1 MKKHLLFGLLF
12 AFSIVNA
19 QVTSTNLYQPWKKY
33 GTANTQFTTGVT
45 RTSSL
50 IAIGTLS
57 VGSTATVTGNAL
69 FSSSV
74 GIGALPTSSLSS
86 FRLVKGVSTIDLGA
100 PGSSLSAIWL
110 NASTPN
116 TSNYALYEDAS
127 NTFVNAKSGQSIFF
141 SVNASNIARVN
152 SSGLISLGTFSATG
166 ASTITGALTAQST
179 MSLGSANLTGGNTGT
194 VAVLSDV
201 LIPYDFKCA
210 AGANPVNATTYYFSN
225 VNQPW
230 FTSASANSVLM
241 PYKATLIGYHINY
254 IVNGTLGSS
263 ETATLQITASGSSTN
278 ILTSLT
284 FSDVA
289 NSYTSSATSINVSA
303 GDLISARLNTPTWGT
318 PPTNIRMGITFLFVR
333 RP

>member
-1 MKKHLLFGLLF
+1 MLQKCYDLQNHISDIFQFLQKDRKKHLL
-12 AFSIVNA
+12 SQKEKKKQIIN
-19 QVTSTNLYQPWKKY
+19 QITSYKPKL
-33 GTANTQFTTGVT
+33 
-45 RTSSL
+45 SL
-50 IAIGTLS
+50 
-57 VGSTATVTGNAL
+57 N
-69 FSSSV
+69 
-74 GIGALPTSSLSS
+74 
-86 FRLVKGVSTIDLGA
+86 
-100 PGSSLSAIWL
+100 
-110 NASTPN
+110 
-116 TSNYALYEDAS
+116 
-127 NTFVNAKSGQSIFF
+127 
-141 SVNASNIARVN
+141 
-152 SSGLISLGTFSATG
+152 
-166 ASTITGALTAQST
+166 
-179 MSLGSANLTGGNTGT
+179 
-194 VAVLSDV
+194 
-201 LIPYDFKCA
+201 
-210 AGANPVNATTYYFSN
+210 YFSN